1 MRIRRARFSSALAA
15 PGTLPSDTCR
25 RSVASPFS
33 AAASC
38 IHPPNEN
45 MSGNVE
51 ETQPVMIMNSFIHMW
66 ARPHMRRRRRRG
78 RRRHHGTE

>member
-1 MRIRRARFSSALAA
+1 
-15 PGTLPSDTCR
+15 
-25 RSVASPFS
+25 
-33 AAASC
+33 
-38 IHPPNEN
+38 

-66 ARPHMRRRRRRG
+66 ARPHMRRRRRRRG